1 MPEITGLLLAAG
13 KSRRFGS
20 NKLLMPLAGRA
31 LLLHSAAALSPCD
44 RVIAV
49 VRADDVALQ
58 ALLHSTGIE
67 TVINEQ
73 ADLGMGSSL
82 ACGVRASHASAG
94 WCILPADMPGVM
106 ISTTQKIVAAV
117 QAGAALAAP
126 SYRGIR
132 GHPVAFH
139 RKFSNLLQ
147 TLDGDRGARAIIEEH
162 HAELLQVPVDDAGVL
177 EDIDTP
183 DELARLRTVFVR
195 R

>member
-1 MPEITGLLLAAG
+1 MPDITGLLLAAG

-20 NKLLMPLAGRA
+20 NKLLVQLAGRE
-31 LLLHSAAALSPCD
+31 LLLHSAVALSPCD

-49 VRADDVALQ
+49 VRADDIGLQ
-58 ALLHSTGIE
+58 ALLRSTGIE
-67 TVINEQ
+67 TVINER
-73 ADLGMGSSL
+73 ADLGMGTSL
-82 ACGVRASHASAG
+82 ACGVRASQASAG

-106 ISTTQKIVAAV
+106 VSTTQKIVDAV
-117 QAGAALAAP
+117 QNGAALVAP

-139 RKFSNLLQ
+139 RKFSKLLQ
-147 TLDGDRGARAIIEEH
+147 TLDGDRGARTILEEH
-162 HAELLQVPVDDAGVL
+162 HEELLQLPVDDAGVL

-183 DELARLRTVFVR
+183 DELEKLRTAFAR